1 MELKKNNNYHI
12 GCAYKI
18 GKNWINFDNS
28 PIAFIDN
35 LPFLNKI
42 FKINKLKFPKG
53 IKYGNIVKKHLSL
66 ENAADNIYCSHVLEH
81 VSLFD
86 ARKMLKNI
94 FFMLKKNGNFRI
106 VVPSLKSRIDDYNID
121 KDADKFLNSL
131 GCFNMNENKNLLSK
145 LRYFFGGSRHR
156 WMYDETSLQR
166 ELEQVGFREIRK
178 CDLGDSGLNIFSEVE
193 DKDRFFFNDGKSKEL
208 SFHCTK

>member
-1 MELKKNNNYHI
+1 MDLKKNKNYHI
-12 GCAYKI
+12 GCGYKI
-18 GKNWINFDNS
+18 GKNWVNFDNS

-42 FKINKLKFPKG
+42 LKINKLKFPNG
-53 IKYGNIVKKHLSL
+53 IKYGNIVKKPLCL
-66 ENAADNIYCSHVLEH
+66 ENSADNIYCSHVLEH
-81 VSLFD
+81 VSYLD
-86 ARKMLKNI
+86 AKKMLKNI
-94 FFMLKKNGNFRI
+94 YFMLKKNGIFRI

-131 GCFNMNENKNLLSK
+131 GCFNKNENKNLTSK

-156 WMYDETSLQR
+156 WMYDETSLQT
-166 ELEQVGFREIRK
+166 ELEQTGFKEIRK
-178 CDLGDSGLNIFSEVE
+178 CEFGDSGINIFSEVE
-193 DKDRFFFNDGKSKEL
+193 DKNRFFFNNGKSKEL